1 MNDLQHLQKVILS
14 IAKDIDS
21 LCRGNDIDYY
31 LLGGSA
37 IGAIR
42 HHGFIPWD
50 DDLDIVMDAKNYN
63 KFIQVCREHLDNEKY
78 YFQEGYKDWPMPFS
92 KLKLR
97 GTVLKEPSGYVNES
111 KEEGIYVDVF
121 KLENAPSS
129 RIGQLWQYFCAKYL
143 LCNCLL
149 RRGWDKTPLRNRMMM
164 LAAAPLNIGFI
175 RSFFLHEVEKYNK
188 RDTDYRLFF
197 AGRYRLSTSFYHK
210 SVLGKP
216 QRVQF
221 EDTYLPVP
229 EKYDDWLKQI
239 FGDYMTPPPIDKQQG
254 LHLLDVDFGKY

>member
-1 MNDLQHLQKVILS
+1 MSKLKHLQSVILS

-21 LCRGNDIDYY
+21 ICKEYSINYY

-37 IGAIR
+37 IGALR

-50 DDLDIVMDAKNYN
+50 DDLDIVMDADNYN
-63 KFIQVCREHLDNEKY
+63 RFVSVCRERLDKEKY

-111 KEEGIYVDVF
+111 GEQGIYVDIF
-121 KLENAPSS
+121 KLEDAPSS
-129 RIGQLWQYFCAKYL
+129 KIGQVWQYFCAKLL

-149 RRGWDKTPLRNRMMM
+149 RRGWDNTSLSKRLMM
-164 LAAAPLNIGFI
+164 LASSPLNIAVI
-175 RSFFLHEVEKYNK
+175 RQFFRKQVEMYNGK
-188 RDTDYRLFF
+188 DTDYRLFF

-210 SVLGKP
+210 DIFGKP
-216 QRVQF
+216 QWVPF
-221 EDTYLPVP
+221 EYTELPVP
-229 EKYDDWLKQI
+229 ERCDDWLTQI
-239 FGDYMTPPPIDKQQG
+239 FGDYMTPPPVEKQVG
-254 LHLLDVDFGKY
+254 LHLTDVDFGKY

>member
-1 MNDLQHLQKVILS
+1 MTDLEHLQKVLLNMV
-14 IAKDIDS
+14 KYVDS
-21 LCRGNDIDYY
+21 LCQKNNIDYF

-50 DDLDIVMDAKNYN
+50 DDLDIVMDAKNYD
-63 KFIQVCREHLDNEKY
+63 KFIRICREQLDSERY

-97 GTVLKEPSGYVNES
+97 GTVFKEPSGYVNASGEQ
-111 KEEGIYVDVF
+111 GIFLDVF

-129 RIGQLWQYFCAKYL
+129 KISQLWQYICAKYL

-149 RRGWDKTPLRNRMMM
+149 RRGWENPTWNKSLMMIVSK
-164 LAAAPLNIGFI
+164 PLNLPIV
-175 RSFFLHEVEKYNK
+175 RRFFQYQVEKYN
-188 RDTDYRLFF
+188 REETDYRMFF
-197 AGRYRLSTSFYHK
+197 AGRYRFATSFYHK

-216 QRVQF
+216 LMVPF

-229 EKYDDWLKQI
+229 EKYDLWLKQI
-239 FGDYMTPPPIDKQQG
+239 FGDYMTPPPIEKQQG
-254 LHLLDVDFGKY
+254 LHLLNVDFGEY

>member
-1 MNDLQHLQKVILS
+1 MTELEHLQKVILS
-14 IAKDIDS
+14 IAKYIDN
-21 LCRGNDIDYY
+21 LCHEYGIDYY

-42 HHGFIPWD
+42 HKGFIPWD
-50 DDLDIVMDAKNYN
+50 DDLDIVMDAKNYD
-63 KFIQVCREHLDNEKY
+63 KFVRVCKEHIDNNKY

-97 GTVLKEPSGYVNES
+97 GTVLKEPSGFVNDS
-111 KEEGIYVDVF
+111 GEEGIYIDIF

-129 RIGQLWQYFCAKYL
+129 KNLQLWQYFCAKYF

-149 RRGWDKTPLRNRMMM
+149 RRGWNSATLSKRMMM
-164 LAAAPLNIGFI
+164 LAAMPLNISWL
-175 RSFFLHEVEKYNK
+175 RSFFKYQIEKYNNK
-188 RDTDYRLFF
+188 DTDYRMFF
-197 AGRYRLSTSFYHK
+197 AGRYRFKTSFYHK

-216 QRVQF
+216 QMVPF

-229 EKYDDWLKQI
+229 EKYDEWLTQI
-239 FGDYMTPPPIDKQQG
+239 FGDYMTPPSVEQQIG
-254 LHLLDVDFGKY
+254 LHLINVDFGKY

>member
-1 MNDLQHLQKVILS
+1 MTDLEHLQKVILNMV
-14 IAKDIDS
+14 KYLDN
-21 LCRGNDIDYY
+21 LCRENGIDYY

-50 DDLDIVMDAKNYN
+50 DDLDVVMDSKNYDR
-63 KFIQVCREHLDNEKY
+63 FIHVCREQLDKEKY

-97 GTVLKEPSGYVNES
+97 GTVFKEPGGFVNES
-111 KEEGIYVDVF
+111 GEEGIYVDIF

-129 RIGQLWQYFCAKYL
+129 KIGQLFQYFCAKYL

-149 RRGWDKTPLRNRMMM
+149 RRGWNNASWNKRFMMIM
-164 LAAAPLNIGFI
+164 SIPLNNKTI
-175 RSFFLHEVEKYNK
+175 RRLFQYQVEKYNSIE
-188 RDTDYRLFF
+188 TDYRLFF
-197 AGRYRLSTSFYHK
+197 AGRYRFSTSFYHK
-210 SVLGKP
+210 SVLGRP
-216 QRVQF
+216 QMVPF

-229 EKYDDWLKQI
+229 EKYDEWLRQI
-239 FGDYMTPPPIDKQQG
+239 FGDYMTPPPVELRQG
-254 LHLLDVDFGKY
+254 LHLINVDFGEY

>member
-1 MNDLQHLQKVILS
+1 MTELEHLQNVILS
-14 IAKDIDS
+14 IAKYIDT
-21 LCRGNDIDYY
+21 LCRKNGINYY

-50 DDLDIVMDAKNYN
+50 DDLDIVMDAKNYE
-63 KFIQVCREHLDNEKY
+63 KFIRVCREQLDNETY
-78 YFQEGYKDWPMPFS
+78 YFQESYIDWPMPFS

-97 GTVLKEPSGYVNES
+97 GTELKEPSGYMNES
-111 KEEGIYVDVF
+111 GEEGIYVDIF

-129 RIGQLWQYFCAKYL
+129 KIGQIWQYFCAKYF

-149 RRGWDKTPLRNRMMM
+149 RRGWVHASLYKKLMMM
-164 LAAAPLNIGFI
+164 ASIPLNISLF
-175 RSFFLHEVEKYNK
+175 RRFFKNQVEKFNSK
-188 RDTDYRLFF
+188 DADYCLFF

-216 QRVQF
+216 LMVPF

-229 EKYDDWLKQI
+229 EKYDEWLKQI
-239 FGDYMTPPPIDKQQG
+239 FGDYMTPPPPEKHVG
-254 LHLLDVDFGKY
+254 LHLQKVCFGKY